1 MADEFQSFGPQDGVL
16 VICGV
21 PIENLSDAGIDIEY
35 LKDFS
40 TGRTGING
48 KGIKVS
54 TTTLP
59 MRVTINLLPGYE
71 EKVTL
76 LNLWKADAFDG
87 ESFYQQIGASEA
99 IYFYG
104 PLFKGVGT
112 RKRKVQTA
120 EEVSDDVITIEFM
133 NSKEL

>member
-1 MADEFQSFGPQDGVL
+1 MANEFQNYGPEDGVL

-21 PIENLSDAGIDIEY
+21 PIENVSDAGISIEY
-35 LKDFS
+35 IKDFS
-40 TGRTGING
+40 TGRTGVNG
-48 KGIKVS
+48 KGLRVD

-59 MRVTINLLPGYE
+59 MRVTINLLPGYG
-71 EKVTL
+71 EKAAL
-76 LNLWKADAFDG
+76 LNLWKSRAFDG

-104 PLFKGVGT
+104 PLLKGIGA
-112 RKRKVQTA
+112 RNRKVQTA
-120 EEVSDDVITIEFM
+120 DEVSDDVITIEFM